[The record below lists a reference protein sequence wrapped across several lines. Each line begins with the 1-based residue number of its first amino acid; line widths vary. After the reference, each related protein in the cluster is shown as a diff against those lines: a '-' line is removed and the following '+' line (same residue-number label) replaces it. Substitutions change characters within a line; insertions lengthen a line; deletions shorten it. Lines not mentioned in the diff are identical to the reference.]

1 MEEAARR
8 LGVSVAT
15 IRRRLHS
22 GELQGSQEPTSQ
34 GFKWLV
40 EVSELATAG
49 TASKSNS
56 QTDSKGVSDSVS
68 DLGGGMS
75 SVSTANGEVG
85 ALKETIAILREELE
99 ARRREVQ
106 ELHVLLQHAQAALS
120 APKEDHLSWWQRL
133 WHRNG
138 R

>member
-22 GELQGSQEPTSQ
+22 GELRGFQEPTSQ

-40 EVSELATAG
+40 EVPELTEVG
-49 TASKSNS
+49 TPNKSHS
-56 QTDSKGVSDSVS
+56 QTDSEGAPDLNDGVS
-68 DLGGGMS
+68 G
-75 SVSTANGEVG
+75 TNGEIA
-85 ALKETIAILREELE
+85 ALKETILILREELE

-106 ELHVLLQHAQAALS
+106 ELHVLLQHAQSALP
-120 APKEDHLSWWQRL
+120 APKENQSSWWHKL
-133 WHRNG
+133 WHRTAG
-138 R
+138 

>member
-22 GELQGSQEPTSQ
+22 GELQGFQEPTSQ

-40 EVSELATAG
+40 EVPELTTVGTPNKSHGQTNSEG
-49 TASKSNS
+49 IS
-56 QTDSKGVSDSVS
+56 DGVSDLDDGIS
-68 DLGGGMS
+68 G
-75 SVSTANGEVG
+75 VSTTNGEVA

-106 ELHVLLQHAQAALS
+106 ELHVLLQHSQAALP
-120 APKEDHLSWWQRL
+120 APRGSRPWWQRL
-133 WHRNG
+133 WRKD
-138 R
+138 

>member
-22 GELQGSQEPTSQ
+22 GELRGFQEPTSQ

-40 EVSELATAG
+40 EVPELTTVG
-49 TASKSNS
+49 TPNKSHT
-56 QTDSKGVSDSVS
+56 QTDSAGAPDLNDGVS
-68 DLGGGMS
+68 
-75 SVSTANGEVG
+75 STNGEVA
-85 ALKETIAILREELE
+85 ALKETIVILREELE

-106 ELHVLLQHAQAALS
+106 ELHVLLQHAQSALP
-120 APKEDHLSWWQRL
+120 APKENQHSWWYKL
-133 WHRNG
+133 WHRN
-138 R
+138 RR

>member
-1 MEEAARR
+1 MEEAAKR

-22 GELQGSQEPTSQ
+22 GELQGFQEPTSQ

-40 EVSELATAG
+40 EVPESATVG
-49 TASKSNS
+49 TPSKSKS

-68 DLGGGMS
+68 DLDGDMS
-75 SVSTANGEVG
+75 GVYTTNGKVG

-106 ELHVLLQHAQAALS
+106 ELHVLLQHAQAALP
-120 APKEDHLSWWQRL
+120 APKENRSWWRRV
-133 WHRNG
+133 WR
-138 R
+138 RD